1 MVCINVVDD
10 DDDDDIHVIV
20 WCFIHCLI
28 FVSCCRYVAL
38 HWLCPYVVVRLLHSF
53 VVCAMEFP

>member
-10 DDDDDIHVIV
+10 DDDDDDDGDDDDIHVIV

-28 FVSCCRYVAL
+28 FVCFCR
-38 HWLCPYVVVRLLHSF
+38 
-53 VVCAMEFP
+53 

>member
-10 DDDDDIHVIV
+10 DDDDDDDDVIHVIV

-28 FVSCCRYVAL
+28 FVCVCR
-38 HWLCPYVVVRLLHSF
+38 
-53 VVCAMEFP
+53 